1 MSSAGRERHQEER
14 TTTEREFQRISR
26 RELLKLSPI
35 LVASAI
41 VIPKL
46 RDPLLKA
53 GLRLSDRAAQ
63 GSFREKH
70 LAETFADREVAP
82 LEKFPYNYYD
92 VRDPEVDLATWSL
105 SCKRIGRESGRIQ
118 TGANPDAPESRA
130 EHAACV
136 HRGMVGDRAFRRCED
151 LLIS

>member
-1 MSSAGRERHQEER
+1 MSSAGRERHQQER

-41 VIPKL
+41 AIPKL

-70 LAETFADREVAP
+70 LAETFADREIAP
-82 LEKFPYNYYD
+82 LEKFPHNYYD

-105 SCKRIGRESGRIQ
+105 SASGLVKSPGEYRLAQIQ
-118 TGANPDAPESRA
+118 MLRKSCRT
-130 EHAACV
+130 
-136 HRGMVGDRAFRRCED
+136 RGMCASRNGR
-151 LLIS
+151 